1 MENDFFNVVLA
12 DVMGGLPPFVGW
24 VLLAWLFVLGGT
36 VGSFLNV
43 VVYRVPAGM
52 SLIRPGSHCPA
63 CEQAIRW
70 YDNVPI
76 FGWIWLR
83 GRCRDCGA
91 KISPHY
97 PIVEALTAAMFVAL
111 AWVEIFCDGANLP
124 RQSIAADGGVV
135 FPGLPVQQFAVPQLM
150 GIYVYHLLL
159 LCTLLAAALIDLDGK
174 RVPLNLAVPAA
185 VAGLLA
191 PIIWPVLHPVPAF
204 LGLEGQPAALVGVA
218 AGLGV
223 GLLLGLLL
231 CLIVPEKQRLGA
243 VSVAACMGLF
253 LGWQAAVMLCVPL
266 IVVLLFE
273 AALRQ
278 LWPGVRFFP
287 ATAWLAAGTFA
298 WILAWRPL
306 VELTGP

>member
-1 MENDFFNVVLA
+1 
-12 DVMGGLPPFVGW
+12 
-24 VLLAWLFVLGGT
+24 
-36 VGSFLNV
+36 
-43 VVYRVPAGM
+43 M

-63 CEQAIRW
+63 CENAIRW
-70 YDNVPI
+70 NDNVPI
-76 FGWIWLR
+76 FGWISLQ

-91 KISPHY
+91 RISPRY
-97 PIVEALTAAMFVAL
+97 PIVETLAAAMFVAL

-124 RQSIAADGGVV
+124 RQSAAVDGGVV
-135 FPGLPVQQFAVPQLM
+135 FSGLNVYQLM

-174 RVPLNLAVPAA
+174 SVPLRLAAPA
-185 VAGLLA
+185 VVVGLFA
-191 PIIWPVLHPVPAF
+191 PIAWPELHPVPAF
-204 LGLEGQPAALVGVA
+204 LGMEEGRLAALIGVA

-243 VSVAACMGLF
+243 VSAAVCVGLF

-266 IVVLLFE
+266 IAILLFE

-278 LWPGVRFFP
+278 LWPGARFFP

-306 VELTGP
+306 IESMGP